1 MQVGDAAG
9 EAKAILLPRR
19 PWHQQ
24 GPTGGR
30 GAGDADGEAQLRSGD
45 SGVEEEDAALANE
58 GGQQRRSLVQRPT
71 LDRELLSRSGVRG
84 GEGLGRRR
92 GLGAAPTR
100 GLRPRGRMARGPS
113 AGLLDGG
120 GSPGVEVEA
129 RGGELGRGSRRRPR
143 PAEVQASRQGDGR
156 ATGVGRQGG
165 CAGSGGTGQGG
176 SRRRRRT
183 KGSGRSSRRERWRRC
198 EEEEGTGRG
207 RGWG

>member
-1 MQVGDAAG
+1 MGTRGEEDGCGARSRETETMQVGDAAG

-92 GLGAAPTR
+92 GLGAAP
-100 GLRPRGRMARGPS
+100 AR
-113 AGLLDGG
+113 A
-120 GSPGVEVEA
+120 
-129 RGGELGRGSRRRPR
+129 
-143 PAEVQASRQGDGR
+143 
-156 ATGVGRQGG
+156 
-165 CAGSGGTGQGG
+165 
-176 SRRRRRT
+176 
-183 KGSGRSSRRERWRRC
+183 
-198 EEEEGTGRG
+198 
-207 RGWG
+207 

>member
-1 MQVGDAAG
+1 M
-9 EAKAILLPRR
+9 
-19 PWHQQ
+19 
-24 GPTGGR
+24 
-30 GAGDADGEAQLRSGD
+30 
-45 SGVEEEDAALANE
+45 
-58 GGQQRRSLVQRPT
+58 
-71 LDRELLSRSGVRG
+71 
-84 GEGLGRRR
+84 GLGRRR

-198 EEEEGTGRG
+198 EEEEGRDEGAAGGKRRSGRPHGPARSGLEEG
-207 RGWG
+207 RPSRAAGDVGLRCSCAGLPTAAFLFFSSNRK

>member
-1 MQVGDAAG
+1 MAARRPDLAQGEGWRGAGSREIEARQVGDAAG

-84 GEGLGRRR
+84 ARGLAGGAAWVQLRR
-92 GLGAAPTR
+92 GLEAA
-100 GLRPRGRMARGPS
+100 GEKAHGSSLPS
-113 AGLLDGG
+113 L
-120 GSPGVEVEA
+120 
-129 RGGELGRGSRRRPR
+129 
-143 PAEVQASRQGDGR
+143 
-156 ATGVGRQGG
+156 
-165 CAGSGGTGQGG
+165 SGGVRRKGG
-176 SRRRRRT
+176 SRGAATGARGVEAVRGDRAR
-183 KGSGRSSRRERWRRC
+183 GSGAGGE
-198 EEEEGTGRG
+198 RG
-207 RGWG
+207 RDGDRWESG